1 MINKRKI
8 KKAAALAVL
17 FCFTSLTGA
26 QPLYAIPA
34 NTALPTGGE
43 VIVGIGGVEIPN
55 EVTNNTLNIT
65 QNVDTSVIKWENF
78 SIGAD
83 ATVNF
88 IGANGQDFT
97 GHNSLNFV
105 NSGNVSEIYGQ
116 LNAVGGNIFIA
127 NTAGVQIGNSAQ
139 INVGSLYVTN
149 RDLSNALADLNSGS
163 TTDDVIDTIQRAQA
177 GNAELMSLG
186 SIISPKVTFDGSR
199 IVIDT
204 DRLYKNRDAEPIE
217 TQGLTVR
224 TTGKDDVVLGY
235 DAYDDATSSYP
246 TTAKSFGNITV
257 VDGDGNVTEQ
267 NASVDGYMWVRDLF
281 QLQNMNT
288 NLGGR
293 YALRNSID
301 ANYTANMNDDAGFAP
316 IGDNINR
323 FTGRF
328 DGLGYSI
335 FGLNISRPDE
345 TNVGLF
351 GYLDDGAYV
360 RNFTLN
366 SGTIFGGTN
375 VGAAV
380 GHMTAGSVVENIT
393 NTANVKGTSFVGGIV
408 GTVSRESG
416 EPQRVSLMDLINVG
430 TVEGDNVVGGIIGVA
445 SYADIG
451 GTTYNLGSIR
461 GTSDNSFRIGGIV
474 GSANNVA
481 IGNAGDG
488 FQIYN
493 QASVTGGH
501 DVGGIAG
508 YLSATNISDGS
519 TSTTGKSTIQN
530 VANHG
535 TITATGA
542 DVDAYNYHTA
552 DNDYNLSGI
561 STSVTAD
568 GVATVQVK
576 VANAGGIVGKSQNSG
591 QNEGQNI
598 TISNVLND
606 GDVSSSLADGQD
618 YRTAGNVGGIV
629 GSANDTAIED
639 ATNRENSVAG
649 AHNVGG
655 IAGLLTGKS
664 HITNGTNDG
673 GDITGT
679 GARLADGSGFAKER
693 VRPLYS
699 GGGSNETFIIGNIGG
714 VAGYLYDSDSKA
726 DGEAEAYIENST
738 NRGTVHSA
746 YITDEMLDSGNLPD
760 IVKAANVGGVAGKVD
775 SGVQLSID
783 GIMPDDPNAP
793 NVETDFQ
800 KVSIRHSYNTGE
812 VQGYTG
818 VGGIAGM
825 MYNGSVAR
833 SFNTGKITST
843 RQSNNNTIEP
853 LNMGGI
859 VGDTTEGTTDVG
871 TVLYDVYNAGQIG
884 DETYTYYG
892 RHVGGVVGRLTG
904 TLYKAYN
911 TGDIYNGFSVTG
923 GIVGW
928 WNDGNISYV
937 FNTGNVT
944 GLNKNVVGDRA
955 TGSYV
960 GGIVGGVYIEQ
971 DKTLKYAYNLGTIRS
986 FSLNT
991 ALNDR
996 GNYVSG
1002 IIGAIEQ
1009 NSDNNNFL
1017 TISNVYTLGNIYAA
1031 TGNEETGFEQDNG
1044 NNSNSN
1050 LNAVWNGSYWGKE
1063 DNPNVSIENV
1073 YYIAPEDPS
1082 LFTDL
1087 STTGFGTNFN
1097 KAIAFA
1103 DKSDVNE
1110 YSYTDS
1116 NGRHSMT
1123 IATPGTSVGE
1133 DGKTADI
1140 LEDEDNPWRL
1150 YSSTPILNVFMPY
1163 AEDYFSEHDLPEGVT
1178 SIQYGTA
1185 YNPLLT
1191 IINTDKDITLDW
1203 NDLQITGA
1211 AGLAVYG
1218 GGLTLTNFQANNGYY
1233 YGGTIYSDG
1242 ALKIEAAGNHSG
1254 TFTITDG
1261 ARLYGSSVEIDT
1273 NGNDALISGTIQAT
1287 GNDGDGS
1294 VTITSGKD
1302 SEDGSKDSDAD
1313 IEILGQLISA
1323 KEGDTVTVDSIT
1335 SKPDEYKGW
1344 GPQPDDGSWEKLI
1357 RDPEFTGLPTYA
1369 EMYEHTTGTA
1379 AATNGDVTVETAGS
1393 ASILYGNMEAGAI
1406 RSYGDFNVTAGSGIY
1421 LDSVMDLGRDL
1432 NLTSDGEIILDF
1444 ASDGSISHIHDFVNH
1459 FNKETGTG
1467 AVNIKGEGNFIIGL
1481 DMWNDETSR
1490 YDITKFNKDGEVGT
1504 GADLQDGLD
1513 AMKVQRIDE
1522 EGNVNSGFTYDASKY
1537 VYLWVEDAYQLK
1549 GIQDYVEKPD
1559 EAVNAETFLGYNFAL
1574 KDNIDASV
1582 LSEFK
1587 SIGTTTEDGFS
1598 GIFDG
1603 RGFRILGLNVGSG
1616 SETSAV
1622 ENAGIFTKIAAGGTV
1637 RDLRVYASNFYGT
1650 NAAGAIA
1657 GENNGTITGVTT
1669 LGNRVDASGG
1679 NTTIEGVADV
1689 NGAAGGVAGVNKG
1702 TITEINASDI
1712 VVANGKDGK
1721 QVTAG
1726 GVAGIN
1732 SGTIGTALNENG
1744 ELPSGVTESVITA
1757 DSAVTASSGSTYSL
1771 GGVTGVNTGTVTL
1784 ADSTGVTNGRA
1795 GVENFNAEHNVGGI
1809 AGVNDGTMVSLYNES
1824 IIMGK
1829 SEVGGVAGVNNG
1841 EMRNAVNATTVTST
1855 NGTDSTTNAENTGG
1869 IAGKN
1874 TGTISGG
1881 RNAGAVQGVDNVGGM
1896 VGSNTKKADGS
1907 GGILENLSNAIAATI
1922 NGTQY
1927 VGGIAGVND
1936 GDITSDSNLTNE
1948 GTVTG
1953 TNYVGGV
1960 AGQNN
1965 GSIVSTGEGLVN
1977 RGTVSGL
1984 TNVGG
1989 IAGDNAQDATITN
2002 VTSET
2007 LVLKTRDGN
2016 ANNFGGIAG
2025 TNSGTITNATNN
2037 SDVTADGAKY
2047 VGGIVGENTSTGTLV
2062 GELTNNG
2069 DVKGSQNVG
2078 GLAGINHNI
2087 KLLQGKQND
2096 DNTITRLV
2104 VTNTGIVSGTDSTS
2118 GSAGGIF
2125 YENTGDILNAD
2136 LVNKGTVTGS
2146 GSGATGGLFGVNSG
2160 KITNSTLTNSG
2171 IVTGGGTTG
2180 GLIGE
2185 NTGEVSKGSVLT
2197 NSGEVTGGDKTGGL
2211 FGSNSGNVSG
2221 SSLINEA
2228 GAKVTGQENTGG
2240 LIGYNTGE
2248 ITGGRAKADNDM
2260 EYYADRIVN
2269 NGNVSGSS
2277 NVGGL
2282 IGTNVDGGK
2291 LTAGYNTGAVKGT
2304 GDNVGGIAG
2313 TNAGTIDQVFN
2324 TVMTA
2329 DATADTEKVTEEIH
2343 GTSNVGG
2350 IVGNNSGTLTNA
2362 YNDTETIVATAG
2374 DGAISGNAVG
2384 TNAENAKIENVYA
2397 TNTKGS
2403 LVGNG
2408 AGSVSGSYSFSNA
2421 DGDKTGVT
2429 VIAEGKRNDKTSYTS
2444 FTDANVWKFY
2454 DGYNTPLLKVFLTE
2468 AEYNGTIPNFVYNG
2482 RDQGLDV
2489 SNVTAADDLPVNN
2502 LLEALVWKNAGT
2514 GYLAFGSGQIIE
2526 TNADG
2531 VFNPNNLGYDIDVTF
2546 DIAKAQLNIT
2556 LDDISRVYGNATI
2569 KNDTVAEEGQV
2580 NIRNEAGYGFT
2591 YGVANGELT
2600 DKMKAELDEAQNFGF
2615 NITNDGAVADLAPG
2629 KTTNNANADGE
2640 SYNWS
2645 ADFTLSEEI
2654 ANNYAFAGQAED
2666 AKSLSKTDGKSTVNK
2681 ADLHV
2686 TLDTVER
2693 TYGDAALTNE
2703 GGKYAIKDGEEHLA
2717 FVNGDSYNKNDF
2729 TVSNIKDE
2737 AVDDLAP
2744 GKTTT
2749 NNVGS
2754 EYKWAGTVSG
2764 NEDTDINANYNIIV
2778 DGEGQS
2784 IVDKA
2789 DLTITMDDIE
2799 RTYGDTT
2806 IQSGGYGI
2814 KENGVS
2820 SLVNGDEKSTLVYN
2834 HGYHHD
2840 GALVTVKGEE
2850 RTNGVRDGGY
2860 TWTVDK
2866 ERYGSAFTGVDG
2878 LTNNYNITVVDG
2890 KSTVTPKTLSLGELG
2905 ATIVYGNQDGA
2916 GFLVTGGDWLNAPSY
2931 NDDVRLDTDLSSI
2944 SENLTGEYEANR
2956 GGRVTADVG
2965 SYENSIIFSGL
2976 SLTGEKAGNYR
2987 LADDTVTG
2995 GVTVTPAK
3003 LSISADDQS
3012 VMLGVPPVYTGTTRG
3027 ELAAQLVNGDAEKLG
3042 GFGYVFGVEDETTAA
3057 TVGVHRDAIGL
3068 FIGETFLGGGTYS
3081 NWSGYASFF
3090 ANYEVTVAP
3099 GDLTVGTISN
3109 WGFLHTEWSRIE
3121 NFRERK
3127 AEVNFVDGGMEYEE
3141 GM

>member
-17 FCFTSLTGA
+17 FCFTSLAGA

-34 NTALPTGGE
+34 NTALPTLPPE
-43 VIVGIGGVEIPN
+43 AQQVLIGITPN
-55 EVTNNTLNIT
+55 DITTNGSTMTIN
-65 QNVDTSVIKWENF
+65 QGDSPTSVIKWENF

-116 LNAVGGNIFIA
+116 LNAIGGNIFIA

-149 RDLSNALADLNSGS
+149 RDLSNALADLNSDS
-163 TTDDVIDTIQRAQA
+163 TTDGVIDTIQRAQA

-301 ANYTANMNDDAGFAP
+301 ASYTASMGEGAGFAP
-316 IGDNINR
+316 IGNSFSNR

-335 FGLNISRPDE
+335 FGLNIKRPDE
-345 TNVGLF
+345 NLVGLF
-351 GYLDDGAYV
+351 GYVGNDSRDNRAYV

-366 SGTIFGGTN
+366 SGSIT
-375 VGAAV
+375 GAATV
-380 GHMTAGSVVENIT
+380 GGAIGMAMDGTVIENIV
-393 NTANVKGTSFVGGIV
+393 NTANVKGTVNVGGII
-408 GTVSRESG
+408 GTISG
-416 EPQRVSLMDLINVG
+416 SQEADHNPTELNNLINVG
-430 TVEGDNVVGGIIGVA
+430 TVEGSLN
-445 SYADIG
+445 
-451 GTTYNLGSIR
+451 
-461 GTSDNSFRIGGIV
+461 
-474 GSANNVA
+474 
-481 IGNAGDG
+481 
-488 FQIYN
+488 
-493 QASVTGGH
+493 
-501 DVGGIAG
+501 VGGIAG
-508 YLSATNISDGS
+508 FISYASIGGETYNLGNILGTGGAPNSGVGGIVGTASNSVIGNEITDDGSGFQVYNQSSVTGQYNVGGIVGLLQSTPLSDGTTMG
-519 TSTTGKSTIQN
+519 TSEVRN

-535 TITATGA
+535 TITATGSVGE
-542 DVDAYNYHTA
+542 DYSYHTA
-552 DNDYNLSGI
+552 DNNLDGI
-561 STSVTAD
+561 STSVTD

-576 VANAGGIVGKSQNSG
+576 VANAGGIVGKSQNAPTS
-591 QNEGQNI
+591 QSEEQNI

-606 GDVSSSLADGQD
+606 GDVSSSLADGED

-679 GARLADGSGFAKER
+679 GARLADGSDFAKER
-693 VRPLYS
+693 IRPAGT
-699 GGGSNETFIIGNIGG
+699 GGDSNETFIIGNIGG

-726 DGEAEAYIENST
+726 GGEAEAYIENST

-746 YITDEMLDSGNLPD
+746 YITDEMLGSGILPD

-783 GIMPDDPNAP
+783 GIMPEDPNAP

-800 KVSIRHSYNTGE
+800 NVSIRHSYNTGE

-843 RQSNNNTIEP
+843 RQSNTDTIEP

-871 TVLYDVYNAGQIG
+871 TVIYDVYNAGQIG

-928 WNDGNISYV
+928 WNKGDISYV

-944 GLNKNVVGDRA
+944 GLNNNTS

-960 GGIVGGVYIEQ
+960 GGIVGALTAAQGP
-971 DKTLKYAYNLGTIRS
+971 KTLNYAYNLGTIRS
-986 FSLNT
+986 FSPIGH
-991 ALNDR
+991 AY

-1002 IIGAIEQ
+1002 IFGAIEESGRV
-1009 NSDNNNFL
+1009 NINNA
-1017 TISNVYTLGNIYAA
+1017 YTLGNIYAA
-1031 TGNEETGFEQDNG
+1031 AEGEDGYTQDE
-1044 NNSNSN
+1044 
-1050 LNAVWNGSYWGKE
+1050 NANINAIWNHGVY
-1063 DNPNVSIENV
+1063 NPQYSNVSIENV
-1073 YYIAPEDPS
+1073 YYIAPEETSP
-1082 LFTDL
+1082 FTNL
-1087 STTGFGTNFN
+1087 STKGEGTNFN
-1097 KAIAFA
+1097 KAIAFD

-1133 DGKTADI
+1133 GGKTTDI
-1140 LEDEDNPWRL
+1140 LEDENHPWRL
-1150 YSSTPILNVFMPY
+1150 YNSTPILNVFMPY
-1163 AEDYFSEHDLPEGVT
+1163 AEDYFSQNKLPDGVT

-1242 ALKIEAAGNHSG
+1242 ALKIEAEGNHSG

-1287 GNDGDGS
+1287 GNNGDGS

-1302 SEDGSKDSDAD
+1302 GEDGSKDSDAD

-1323 KEGDTVTVDSIT
+1323 KEGDMVTVDSIT

-1344 GPQPDDGSWEKLI
+1344 MTQPEDGSWEELI

-1406 RSYGDFNVTAGSGIY
+1406 RSYRDFNVTAGSGIY
-1421 LDSVMDLGRDL
+1421 LDSVMDLGGNL

-1459 FNKETGTG
+1459 FNKKTGTG

-1481 DMWNDETSR
+1481 DMWNNETSR

-1504 GADLQDGLD
+1504 GAELQDGLD

-1522 EGNVNSGFTYDASKY
+1522 EGNVDSGFTYDASKY

-1549 GIQDYVEKPD
+1549 GIQDYVENPD
-1559 EAVNAETFLGYNFAL
+1559 HAVNAETFLGYNFAL

-1582 LSEFK
+1582 LSEFE

-1616 SETSAV
+1616 SETDAV

-1669 LGNRVDASGG
+1669 LGNRVEASGG

-1726 GVAGIN
+1726 GVAGVN
-1732 SGTIGTALNENG
+1732 RGTIGTALNENG

-1771 GGVTGVNTGTVTL
+1771 GGVVGVNTENGTVTL

-1795 GVENFNAEHNVGGI
+1795 GVENFNAEHNIGGI

-1824 IIMGK
+1824 IIMGH
-1829 SEVGGVAGVNNG
+1829 SAVGGVAGVNNG

-1896 VGSNTKKADGS
+1896 VGRNTKKADGS

-1922 NGTQY
+1922 NGTKYVGGIAGSNAGEITAQSALTNEGAITGVSYVGGIVGNNAAGGSISGSSITEGGGLTNLASVSGTQY
-1927 VGGIAGVND
+1927 VGGIAGNNYGTIENTNSGANLVALAGSD
-1936 GDITSDSNLTNE
+1936 GTAPSYF
-1948 GTVTG
+1948 GGVTG
-1953 TNYVGGV
+1953 QNSGVISNVGNTSNIDLTVAGGSYVGGIT
-1960 AGQNN
+1960 GMNTKDGKFE
-1965 GSIVSTGEGLVN
+1965 GSLVN
-1977 RGTVSGL
+1977 EGNITGL
-1984 TNVGG
+1984 SEVGG
-1989 IAGDNAQDATITN
+1989 IAGENEND
-2002 VTSET
+2002 
-2007 LVLKTRDGN
+2007 
-2016 ANNFGGIAG
+2016 
-2025 TNSGTITNATNN
+2025 
-2037 SDVTADGAKY
+2037 Y
-2047 VGGIVGENTSTGTLV
+2047 V
-2062 GELTNNG
+2062 
-2069 DVKGSQNVG
+2069 
-2078 GLAGINHNI
+2078 
-2087 KLLQGKQND
+2087 LQGTQND
-2096 DNTITRLV
+2096 DGSITRLQ
-2104 VTNTGIVSGTDSTS
+2104 VTNTGNVTATNG
-2118 GSAGGIF
+2118 GAAGIF
-2125 YENTGDILNAD
+2125 YENEGEIKYADITNEGTIEGRAENETGGEN
-2136 LVNKGTVTGS
+2136 
-2146 GSGATGGLFGVNSG
+2146 TGGLFGVNIG
-2160 KITNSTLTNSG
+2160 DITNSTLTNKG
-2171 IVTGGGTTG
+2171 IVTGGTNTG
-2180 GLIGE
+2180 GLIGR
-2185 NTGEVSKGSVLT
+2185 
-2197 NSGEVTGGDKTGGL
+2197 
-2211 FGSNSGNVSG
+2211 NSGNVSG

-2228 GAKVTGQENTGG
+2228 GAKVSGGENTGG

-2248 ITGGRAKADNDM
+2248 ITGGRAKADNRM

-2749 NNVGS
+2749 NNAGS